1 VTQLVE
7 DITIK
12 ITLNHCEGDSAV
24 LGGKADLRKMAS
36 NIVAQALP
44 EFLAVRD
51 FKTPYILDMKGV
63 SIRMENT
70 GLYEAPEVGG
80 GDN

>member
-1 VTQLVE
+1 MTCLVE

-12 ITLNHCEGDSAV
+12 ITLNHCEGDSTV
-24 LGGKADLRKMAS
+24 LGGKADLREMAS
-36 NIVAQALP
+36 NMVSQV
-44 EFLAVRD
+44 FLSNLKDRVLNYAFDTVG
-51 FKTPYILDMKGV
+51 L

>member
-12 ITLNHCEGDSAV
+12 ITLNHCEGDSTV
-24 LGGKADLRKMAS
+24 LGGDNDLRE
-36 NIVAQALP
+36 IVASKFDIALTDWLEARTLEAIWEP
-44 EFLAVRD
+44 A
-51 FKTPYILDMKGV
+51 KGV
-63 SIRMENT
+63 RVVYLNT
-70 GLYEAPEVGG
+70 GLYEAPEVDG

>member
-12 ITLNHCEGDSAV
+12 ITLNHCEGDSTV
-24 LGGKADLRKMAS
+24 LGGPIDLRGLVAS
-36 NIVAQALP
+36 RIEDRLHSWLQNRQMQAVY
-44 EFLAVRD
+44 E
-51 FKTPYILDMKGV
+51 TKGISV
-63 SIRMENT
+63 KFENT
-70 GLYEAPEVGG
+70 GLYEAPETGPGG

>member
-1 VTQLVE
+1 MTCLVE

-12 ITLNHCEGDSAV
+12 ITLNHCEGDSEV
-24 LGGKADLRKMAS
+24 LGGKADLREMAS
-36 NIVAQALP
+36 NMVSQVLLGNLKDRVLNYAFDTTGL
-44 EFLAVRD
+44 
-51 FKTPYILDMKGV
+51 

-80 GDN
+80 GDT

>member
-1 VTQLVE
+1 MTCLVE

-12 ITLNHCEGDSAV
+12 ITLNHCEGDSTV
-24 LGGKADLRKMAS
+24 LGGRADLREMAS
-36 NIVAQALP
+36 NMISQALMP
-44 EFLAVRD
+44 WLAERSLKYAFDTV
-51 FKTPYILDMKGV
+51 GV

-70 GLYEAPEVGG
+70 GLYEAPETGG

>member
-12 ITLNHCEGDSAV
+12 ITLNHCESNSKV
-24 LGGKADLRKMAS
+24 LGGTYDIRGSVMDWLGSMLPNWIDSRTLKA
-36 NIVAQALP
+36 NFEAL
-44 EFLAVRD
+44 
-51 FKTPYILDMKGV
+51 GV
-63 SIRMENT
+63 EISFENT
-70 GLYEAPEVGG
+70 GLYEAPEIGG

>member
-1 VTQLVE
+1 MTQLVE

-12 ITLNHCEGDSAV
+12 ITLNHCEAGDSKV
-24 LGGKADLRKMAS
+24 LGGKYDLRGSVIDWLGSMLPNWIDSRTMKA
-36 NIVAQALP
+36 NFEAL
-44 EFLAVRD
+44 
-51 FKTPYILDMKGV
+51 GV
-63 SIRMENT
+63 EISFENT